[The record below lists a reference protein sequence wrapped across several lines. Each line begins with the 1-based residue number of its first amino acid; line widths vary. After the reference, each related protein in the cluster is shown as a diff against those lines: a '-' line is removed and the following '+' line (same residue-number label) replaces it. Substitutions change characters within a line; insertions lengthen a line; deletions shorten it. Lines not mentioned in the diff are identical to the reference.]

1 MNETERRREGTRPPA
16 ATSGDGRTPRPGG
29 RASEPR
35 VAPARVRVEPP
46 LEVAADFESFYEI
59 ESTRLFGAL
68 CLICG
73 NRHDAEELMQEAF
86 LKVWERWDVVQDL
99 ASPTGYLYRTAMN
112 AFRMRRRRMAVAARR
127 VVRRQPRDDVFD
139 QAESRYLVDRG
150 LAQLTPRQRAA
161 VVFTEL
167 LGYSSGEAAESLG
180 VKPATVRKL
189 AQLGRDAL
197 RRTLGDV
204 DG

>member
-1 MNETERRREGTRPPA
+1 MNEIERRHEGIQA
-16 ATSGDGRTPRPGG
+16 AAAASDAAVAPKPGG
-29 RASEPR
+29 RVPEPG
-35 VAPARVRVEPP
+35 VTPP
-46 LEVAADFESFYEI
+46 GDHIDSPVEVAADFESFYEI
-59 ESTRLFGAL
+59 ESARLFGAL

-86 LKVWERWDVVQDL
+86 LKVWERWDVIQGL

-112 AFRMRRRRMAVAARR
+112 AFRMRRRRLAVAARR
-127 VVRRQPRDDVFD
+127 VVRRQPRDDVFE
-139 QAESRYLVDRG
+139 QAESRHLVDRA
-150 LAQLTPRQRAA
+150 LAGLTPRQRAA

-167 LGYSSGEAAESLG
+167 LGYSSREAAESLG

-197 RRTLGDV
+197 RRTLEDV

>member
-1 MNETERRREGTRPPA
+1 MRPLAAGSTDGGT
-16 ATSGDGRTPRPGG
+16 PGLG
-29 RASEPR
+29 SSEPF
-35 VAPARVRVEPP
+35 ASTADHLEPP
-46 LEVAADFESFYEI
+46 LDVTSDFESFYEI
-59 ESTRLFGAL
+59 ESARLFGAL

-86 LKVWERWDVVQDL
+86 LKVWERWDVVQGL
-99 ASPTGYLYRTAMN
+99 ASPTGYLFRTAMN
-112 AFRMRRRRMAVAARR
+112 AFRMRRRRLAVAARR
-127 VVRRQPRDDVFD
+127 VVRRQPREDVFE
-139 QAESRYLVDRG
+139 QAESRHLVDRG
-150 LAQLTPRQRAA
+150 LAELTARQRAA
-161 VVFTEL
+161 VVLTEL
-167 LGYSSGEAAESLG
+167 LGYSSGEAAEVLG